1 MKVGDLVQSM
11 GDSRLVGIVTAI
23 GHTGE
28 FADIVNCPWV
38 NPDIHVFTAN
48 GKKLWSYR
56 VLEVVSESRQSR

>member
-11 GDSRLVGIVTAI
+11 GDSRLVGIVTAL

-28 FADIVNCPWV
+28 WSSIHDCPWI
-38 NPDIHVFTAN
+38 NPDVHVVTAS

-56 VLEVVSESRQSR
+56 AVKVISSV

>member
-11 GDSRLVGIVTAI
+11 GDSRLVGIVTAL

-28 FADIVNCPWV
+28 WSSIYDCPWI
-38 NPDIHVFTAN
+38 NPDVHVVTAS

-56 VLEVVSESRQSR
+56 ALKVISSV